1 MDSFAR
7 RALWDVG
14 LDYLHGTG
22 HGVGAFLNV
31 HEGPQQIS
39 SRITA
44 HDAALEAGIF
54 MSDEPGYYE
63 DGEFGIRIENIVLI
77 KPVETKFNF
86 RKVGFLT
93 FETVTLVPIQAKMI
107 DPSLLSDEEVSWL
120 NNYHAKCREIVGAEL
135 EKQGRTEA
143 LTSMYREREPLA

>member
-1 MDSFAR
+1 MLVDLLRVLVLTLCFVFPLVGAMVDSFAR
-7 RALWDVG
+7 RSLWEVG

-54 MSDEPGYYE
+54 MSDGKLFYSV
-63 DGEFGIRIENIVLI
+63 NISI
-77 KPVETKFNF
+77 YF
-86 RKVGFLT
+86 
-93 FETVTLVPIQAKMI
+93 
-107 DPSLLSDEEVSWL
+107 
-120 NNYHAKCREIVGAEL
+120 C
-135 EKQGRTEA
+135 
-143 LTSMYREREPLA
+143 